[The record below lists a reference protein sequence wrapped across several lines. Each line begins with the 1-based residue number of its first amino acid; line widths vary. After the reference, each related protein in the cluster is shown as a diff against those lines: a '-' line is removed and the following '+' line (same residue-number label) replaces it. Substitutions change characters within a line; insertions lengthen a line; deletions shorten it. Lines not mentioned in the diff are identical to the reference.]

1 MVAYLACEFWE
12 RFHGCGKQ
20 PRQELIPGTKVNDDD
35 DGQDAVMRLADAI
48 AANSIIARLYLEH
61 TNLIGSKNVD
71 HRGDTIIENTTMT
84 RLLLTGYEDEIVN
97 ELKQKLEQRIPELN
111 IRTYHKYSIT
121 DILTIINHYAIL

>member
-1 MVAYLACEFWE
+1 MYLACEIWE

-20 PRQELIPGTKVNDDD
+20 PRQELISGTKVNDDD
-35 DGQDAVMRLADAI
+35 DGQDAGMRLADAI

-84 RLLLTGYEDEIVN
+84 RLLLTGYGDEIVN
-97 ELKQKLEQRIPELN
+97 ELKQKSEQRTPELN
-111 IRTYHKYSIT
+111 ICT
-121 DILTIINHYAIL
+121 